1 MAAIDFVR
9 PLCAGI
15 DEAGRG
21 CLAGPVVAAAVILP
35 YGFELP
41 GLDDSKALS
50 AKKRARLEIQIKEC
64 ARAYGLGVVWPVKID
79 SINILQATFAAMAHA
94 VSRLKLNPGLLLI
107 DGNQAIPP
115 HILEEALARSEKTL
129 PRQKTVVHGDSL
141 EPAISAA
148 SILAKTFRDRIMIA
162 LDRHFCGYGFARHK
176 GYGTRD
182 HLASLRKFG
191 PTSMHRKTFRGV
203 LPDNGPVQGSLWQQ
217 SNEK

>member
-79 SINILQATFAAMAHA
+79 RINILQATFAAMAHA

-115 HILEEALARSEKTL
+115 HILEEALARSEKRCLDKKLSFMATAL
-129 PRQKTVVHGDSL
+129 NRQSPQPQSWPKL
-141 EPAISAA
+141 
-148 SILAKTFRDRIMIA
+148 
-162 LDRHFCGYGFARHK
+162 FA
-176 GYGTRD
+176 TE
-182 HLASLRKFG
+182 S
-191 PTSMHRKTFRGV
+191 
-203 LPDNGPVQGSLWQQ
+203 
-217 SNEK
+217 